1 MLRRHLPNNIAFNPR
16 HGKMTALQKV
26 LSQCLHVRKK
36 REDAR
41 RPLPEEA
48 KTNRSP
54 LRDIKASANSNPIFA
69 QNIYNDVMVLF
80 TPHHPFQFKS
90 THLGC

>member
-16 HGKMTALQKV
+16 HGKMTALQKA
-26 LSQCLHVRKK
+26 LSQCLHLREK
-36 REDAR
+36 REEAR

-48 KTNRSP
+48 KTNTTP
-54 LRDIKASANSNPIFA
+54 LRDVKVSANSNPIFKG
-69 QNIYNDVMVLF
+69 NIYNDVMVLV
-80 TPHHPFQFKS
+80 TPLHLFHFKS